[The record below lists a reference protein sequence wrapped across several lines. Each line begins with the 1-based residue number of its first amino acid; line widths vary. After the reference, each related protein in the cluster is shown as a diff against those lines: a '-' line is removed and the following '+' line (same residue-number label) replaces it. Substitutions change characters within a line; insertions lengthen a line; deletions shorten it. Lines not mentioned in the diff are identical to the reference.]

1 LLKENQN
8 PPIAWPSE
16 GSIRDFTGPW
26 WVAHTKSRNEK
37 AFAQDLIVKHISY
50 FLPMSWKVQHRHGR
64 KIRSL
69 LPLFGGYVFF
79 CGGENERI
87 EALKTNRI
95 ANIIEV
101 KNQEKLINELSKIEL
116 ALRKGAPLE
125 PHRYI
130 KIGQRCRVLSGSLM
144 GLEGIVVKTKSG
156 ARLILQVDI
165 LGQAASVEIDTDLI
179 EFIE

>member
-1 LLKENQN
+1 MLKESEN
-8 PPIAWPSE
+8 PPIVWPADRPL
-16 GSIRDFTGPW
+16 RDFTGPW
-26 WVAHTKSRNEK
+26 WVAHAKSRNEK
-37 AFAQDLIVKHISY
+37 AFAQDLISKHISY
-50 FLPMSWKVQHRHGR
+50 FLPMGWKVQHKRGR

-87 EALKTNRI
+87 EVLKTNRI
-95 ANIIEV
+95 ASIIEV
-101 KNQEKLINELSKIEL
+101 KDQEKLVNELCKIEL
-116 ALRKGAPLE
+116 ALRKGASLE
-125 PHRYI
+125 PHHYV
-130 KIGQRCRVLSGSLM
+130 KIGQHCRVLSGSLM
-144 GLEGIVVKTKSG
+144 GLEGIVIKTRTG